1 MNVSKG
7 DMMCFST
14 VAIGHFFFYRIH
26 CYILFSSFANYA
38 LTDPAFSKMKG
49 QNKYEAK
56 YSETLVH
63 RDLNQTL
70 DMNL

>member
-1 MNVSKG
+1 MLFYS
-7 DMMCFST
+7 
-14 VAIGHFFFYRIH
+14 GHWTLFFFTEYH
-26 CYILFSSFANYA
+26 CYFLFSSFANYA

-70 DMNL
+70 DMNLSMNE